1 MWCDP
6 QAKVFTDD
14 LKTQTEDIVGVSAVK
29 TVINLLSGN

>member
-14 LKTQTEDIVGVSAVK
+14 LKTQTEDIVGVSAVNCYK
-29 TVINLLSGN
+29 FA